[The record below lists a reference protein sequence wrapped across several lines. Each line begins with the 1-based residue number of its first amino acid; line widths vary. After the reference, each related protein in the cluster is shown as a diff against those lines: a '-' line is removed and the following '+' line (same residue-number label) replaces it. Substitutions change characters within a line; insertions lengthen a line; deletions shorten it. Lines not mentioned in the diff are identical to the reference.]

1 MARFGGLGR
10 MRRARHL
17 NAEVNI
23 INLVDVILVLLIIF
37 MITAPIMAGGVKVRL
52 PKSVVGPVDASD
64 AVIIGIDNNGRIS
77 MGESPRTMS
86 LEVFRARIGIY
97 IANRHPKNA
106 NIRADARG
114 PVSRLLEVMGV
125 LTETAAKQNAE
136 LKLNIIAEPMAKP

>member
-64 AVIIGIDNNGRIS
+64 AVNIGIDSNGRIS

-86 LEVFRARIGIY
+86 LEVFRATFGIY
-97 IANRHPKNA
+97 LANRHPKSA

-114 PVSRLLEVMGV
+114 PVGRLTEVMGV
-125 LTETAAKQNAE
+125 LNDAAKSLNVE

>member
-1 MARFGGLGR
+1 

-64 AVIIGIDNNGRIS
+64 AVNIGIDRDGRIS
-77 MGESPRTMS
+77 IGESQRLMS
-86 LEVFRARIGIY
+86 LEVFRVTIGIY
-97 IANRHPKNA
+97 IANRHPKSA
-106 NIRADARG
+106 SIRADARG
-114 PVSRLLEVMGV
+114 PVGRLTEVMGV
-125 LTETAAKQNAE
+125 LNDAAKSLNVE

>member
-52 PKSVVGPVDASD
+52 PKSVVGPVDAGD
-64 AVIIGIDNNGRIS
+64 AVNIGIDKDGRIS
-77 MGESPRTMS
+77 IGESPRTMS
-86 LEVFRARIGIY
+86 LEVFRATIGIT
-97 IANRHPKNA
+97 IANRHPKEA
-106 NIRADARG
+106 HIRADARG
-114 PVSRLLEVMGV
+114 PVGRLTEVMGV
-125 LTETAAKQNAE
+125 LNDAAKSLNVE
-136 LKLNIIAEPMAKP
+136 LKLNIIAEPMTKP

>member
-1 MARFGGLGR
+1 

-64 AVIIGIDNNGRIS
+64 AVNIGIDSNGRIS

-86 LEVFRARIGIY
+86 LEVFRATIGIT
-97 IANRHPKNA
+97 IANRHPKSA

-114 PVSRLLEVMGV
+114 PVGRLTEVMGV
-125 LTETAAKQNAE
+125 LNDAAKSLNVE

>member
-1 MARFGGLGR
+1 

-64 AVIIGIDNNGRIS
+64 AVNIGIDNAGRIS

-86 LEVFRARIGIY
+86 LDVFRATIGIY
-97 IANRHPKNA
+97 IANRHPKSA

-114 PVSRLLEVMGV
+114 PVGRLTEVMGV
-125 LTETAAKQNAE
+125 LNDAAKSLNVE